1 MEKLAASGAQL
12 RFCYEA
18 GPCGYGLHRHL
29 VEMGP
34 DCIVVAPSLVPV
46 KAERQG
52 EDRRDALMLAKLHR
66 AGELT
71 TVWVPDGAHE
81 AMRDLMRARAVAM
94 RVTGQ
99 IADLLPQWRIKVFR
113 EAACKDGPCDA
124 ELR

>member
-1 MEKLAASGAQL
+1 
-12 RFCYEA
+12 
-18 GPCGYGLHRHL
+18 
-29 VEMGP
+29 MGH
-34 DCIVVAPSLVPV
+34 DCIVVAPALVPV

-52 EDRRDALMLAKLHR
+52 EDRRAALMLAKLHR

-99 IADLLPQWRIKVFR
+99 IADLLPQ
-113 EAACKDGPCDA
+113 
-124 ELR
+124 